1 MRKHR
6 RSPLGVFLTVALV
19 AAFAAVPAAYGQ
31 GDPLGAQY
39 PTDGQG
45 TSGVAASGGSND
57 PPAPPAPAVAEET
70 GLNNNVGSLPFT
82 GIDLLIVVGVALV
95 LTGTGFGLRRLS
107 SPRGP
112 AV

>member
-6 RSPLGVFLTVALV
+6 RSPLSVFLTVALV

-39 PTDGQG
+39 PTDGEG
-45 TSGVAASGGSND
+45 TSGVSAQGGD

-70 GLNNNVGSLPFT
+70 GLNNNIGSLPFT
-82 GIDLLIVVGVALV
+82 GIDLLIVAGVALV